1 MTERE
6 APPDKRVGALS
17 AGLAVLRYLNQTGT
31 RAGVSRVA
39 RDLQLNPSTC
49 FHLLRTLVYEGM
61 VSFDPDTKTYA
72 LGLGVIELAKGA
84 LDQASY
90 ARLMRP
96 HLDAVAAR
104 HQVTV
109 TLWQRAGADRVVL
122 VDRAESDTAMRVHM
136 QIGQRL
142 PMYVA
147 ALGRC
152 MAAHSGLTKAA
163 LRQAF
168 KTLRW
173 EDPPSFE
180 QYWASV
186 EAARRPG
193 YAVDS
198 GQYVL
203 GATTVS
209 VAVLDADGRPLMALS
224 AVGFSAQ
231 LTDAR
236 IAALGEDL
244 RARAAA
250 VGRALAGGSD
260 TRTRAGDAAHR
271 AGGAAPRR
279 PAP

>member
-1 MTERE
+1 MTEPD

-17 AGLAVLRYLNQTGT
+17 AGLAVLRYLNETGA

-49 FHLLRTLVYEGM
+49 FNLLRTLVYEGM

-90 ARLMRP
+90 AKFIRP

-104 HQVTV
+104 HQVTA
-109 TLWQRAGADRVVL
+109 TLWQRSGDDRVVL
-122 VDRAESDTAMRVHM
+122 VDRSESDTAMRVHM

-152 MAAHSGLTKAA
+152 MAAHSGLSKPA

-168 KTLRW
+168 RALRW
-173 EDPPSFE
+173 ENPPSFE
-180 QYWASV
+180 QYWRSV
-186 EAARRPG
+186 EEARRVG
-193 YAVDS
+193 FVVDA

-209 VAVLDADGRPLMALS
+209 AVVLDGDGQPLMALS

-231 LTDAR
+231 LTPAR
-236 IAALGEDL
+236 VAALGADL
-244 RARAAA
+244 RERAAA
-250 VGRALAGGSD
+250 VGRALAGGTMHLPSHGE
-260 TRTRAGDAAHR
+260 RSQSAAN
-271 AGGAAPRR
+271 G
-279 PAP
+279 